1 VREWAA
7 EAVLV
12 AKGDI
17 RVELLREIG
26 EGSVVDEVVKEVS
39 RLLGESRT
47 VEERIVKLAG
57 LSSYKDYFAM
67 LIIDKKLKKHQ
78 IKEHLPLFLS
88 LLSRNDEYLLMILF
102 SNHIFKAYP
111 TLSSFFLGY
120 CQSDQQTYDVSE
132 PNFSLKRSPAKH
144 AASVIHQLPHH
155 EIFLPLMDDWFFRPL
170 LHIRKADDANLQ

>member
-1 VREWAA
+1 M
-7 EAVLV
+7 LI

-17 RVELLREIG
+17 RIELLREIG
-26 EGSVVDEVVKEVS
+26 EEKVFSEVVKEAE
-39 RLLGESRT
+39 RKLGESRS

-57 LSSYKDYFAM
+57 LSAYKDYFAM
-67 LIIDKKLKKHQ
+67 LIIDKKLKKQQ
-78 IKEHLPLFLS
+78 IKEHLALFLS
-88 LLSRNDEYLLMILF
+88 LLSRNDEYLLMLLF
-102 SNHIFKAYP
+102 SKHIFKAYP

-132 PNFSLKRSPAKH
+132 PNITLKRSPAKQ

-170 LHIRKADDANLQ
+170 LHIRKAEDANLQ